1 MSRHETGLGHELKK
15 QESLP
20 DGLQVA
26 GLSLRIPPECKLQ
39 DPRPIQR
46 VDALQ
51 RTKPVSARV
60 GYEIA
65 SLVGLRIVAVPAAL
79 AEGQIL
85 DGIHAVALLDVVVGM
100 IQQVEGLHLQRPILA
115 FS

>member
-1 MSRHETGLGHELKK
+1 MTEPARNWAGARTQK
-15 QESLP
+15 QESVP

-26 GLSLRIPPECKLQ
+26 RLSLKIPSECKLQ

-51 RTKPVSARV
+51 RTEPVARV
-60 GYEIA
+60 GYETA
-65 SLVGLRIVAVPAAL
+65 SLVGLRIVGVSAAL

-85 DGIHAVALLDVVVGM
+85 DGIHVVAFLERSSWHDSAG
-100 IQQVEGLHLQRPILA
+100 
-115 FS
+115 

>member
-1 MSRHETGLGHELKK
+1 M
-15 QESLP
+15 
-20 DGLQVA
+20 QVA
-26 GLSLRIPPECKLQ
+26 RLSLRIPSECKLQ

-51 RTKPVSARV
+51 RTEPVSARV

-65 SLVGLRIVAVPAAL
+65 SLVGLRIVGVPAAL

-85 DGIHAVALLDVVVGM
+85 DGIHAVAVLDVVVGM
-100 IQQVEGLHLQRPILA
+100 IQQVEGLHLQRQILA

>member
-1 MSRHETGLGHELKK
+1 
-15 QESLP
+15 
-20 DGLQVA
+20 LQVA
-26 GLSLRIPPECKLQ
+26 GLSLRIPSECKLQ
-39 DPRPIQR
+39 DPRRIQR

-51 RTKPVSARV
+51 RTEPVSARV

-65 SLVGLRIVAVPAAL
+65 SLVGLRILGVPAIL

-85 DGIHAVALLDVVVGM
+85 DGIHAVAVLDVVVGM
-100 IQQVEGLHLQRPILA
+100 IQQVEGLHLQRQILA